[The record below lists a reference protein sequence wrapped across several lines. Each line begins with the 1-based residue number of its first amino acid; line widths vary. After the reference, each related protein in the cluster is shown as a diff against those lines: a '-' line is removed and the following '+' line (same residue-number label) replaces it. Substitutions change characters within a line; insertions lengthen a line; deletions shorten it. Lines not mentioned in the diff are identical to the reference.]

1 MNKLYFFILLFIIS
15 CFTLSAQTNF
25 DEGDLLVYAVNTNV
39 NSFCTTNYFNST
51 EFVDEV
57 FLVTFKDILPNTIIY
72 ITDNGWQRKLNNFFG
87 TTEGV
92 LKLTKKIDSTI
103 EKGEVFSIKI
113 PAGLTN
119 SNLNSLNPL
128 WNCEKVTNGIFNIAS
143 IDQFFIFNNGNWSMD
158 MNEDHKGIFTN
169 TTLVTAYNNQLNWD
183 NYLDL
188 GVSETRN
195 SGLPGDEV
203 DDNYDITNFHLTTNL
218 QSAYSYY
225 DGSKSITSKNEWILR
240 FLNPNYWISTP
251 SCSTFQNN
259 IVYQK
264 FTIDEESKSFK
275 ICKNTPVNLA
285 VDNNTIVTYQWF
297 STSVPATTN
306 GNAIAGATSTTY
318 SPDTSVS
325 GTIYYYC
332 DLSYT
337 LKWKNSNISKS
348 KTAVLKSLLYKV
360 EVVENKLTPIEY

>member
-1 MNKLYFFILLFIIS
+1 MNKFYFFILLFIIS
-15 CFTLSAQTNF
+15 YFTLSAQTNF
-25 DEGDLLVYAVNTNV
+25 DKGDFLVYAVNSNV
-39 NSFCTTNYFNST
+39 NSFCTTNYSNST

-57 FLVTFKDILPNTIIY
+57 FLVTLKDILPNTIIY

-92 LKLTKKIDSTI
+92 LKLTKKIGSTI

-119 SNLNSLNPL
+119 SNLNNLNPS
-128 WNCEKVTNGIFNIAS
+128 WNCEKVTNGIFNIALT
-143 IDQFFIFNNGNWSMD
+143 DQFFIFNNGSWNMD
-158 MNEDHKGIFTN
+158 LNDDHKGIFVN

-183 NYLDL
+183 SYSDL
-188 GVSETRN
+188 VVSETRN
-195 SGLPGDEV
+195 SGLPGDES
-203 DDNYDITNFHLTTNL
+203 DDNYDITDFHLTTNL

-240 FLNPNYWISTP
+240 FLNPNYWVTTP
-251 SCSTFQNN
+251 SCSTFQSN
-259 IVYQK
+259 IIYQK
-264 FTIDEESKSFK
+264 FAIDEENKNFK

-285 VDNNTIVTYQWF
+285 VDNNSIVTYQWF

-337 LKWKNSNISKS
+337 LKWKNLSTSKS
-348 KTAVLKSLLYKV
+348 RITVLKSLLYKV